1 MCCPHS
7 VRLIRDIIILLF
19 LCHVDIWQVSSSAPS
34 GRSSDFTASFGVNI
48 YARSLWR
55 YTSCFLL
62 QLSTP
67 SSCHPIYRCFY
78 WLLSGMPLFYGVLVA
93 LLTARFSLDPS
104 FGSLFR
110 VFSLLFYG
118 IVFPLWLFSR
128 QFSILKSVP
137 LFFGSLLFC
146 FIWLLLWQPLCLI
159 ISLITGLLSGC
170 SSDNLSWL
178 FFLES
183 GFLSGYSSNSSTR
196 LSTFGFSDLY
206 AYLTHSLYPT
216 AAPSS
221 ALLFQIRIN
230 ALYHQILCSLR
241 LSFSYDHSNQFW

>member
-1 MCCPHS
+1 MLLLAALWHA
-7 VRLIRDIIILLF
+7 LIL
-19 LCHVDIWQVSSSAPS
+19 WSS
-34 GRSSDFTASFGVNI
+34 GCSSDSP
-48 YARSLWR
+48 
-55 YTSCFLL
+55 FL
-62 QLSTP
+62 
-67 SSCHPIYRCFY
+67 
-78 WLLSGMPLFYGVLVA
+78 
-93 LLTARFSLDPS
+93 
-104 FGSLFR
+104 FGSFIWISFQSIFSFILWNSFSTLAVLPT
-110 VFSLLFYG
+110 VFHFEICPSVL
-118 IVFPLWLFSR
+118 R
-128 QFSILKSVP
+128 QSF
-137 LFFGSLLFC
+137 LFC

-183 GFLSGYSSNSSTR
+183 GFLSGCSFNSSTR